1 MAFKVLRSPLRYVQG
16 PDALLR
22 MGEQLEMLGIKN
34 PLILASPSAKKAVA
48 PMLEQSLEEKKIRY
62 VFIEFRGQSNFKEI
76 ERIKNACLEG
86 GHDAI
91 MNCGGGKTIDTGR
104 AAATGPA
111 TNVQKDPPEFMPK
124 FGAGVACINVPTVAA
139 TDGSTSASALVYADN
154 GTVEALLKFP
164 TNPTMV
170 FVDTAVIAKSPV
182 RMLVAG
188 MGDALNTHFEA
199 DMNYR
204 TASLGIGT
212 RALSTITGR
221 ALAKLCLDILLEF
234 GLQAKREA
242 EAGIPGPGLEAVVEA
257 NVLLS
262 GLGFENCGLSAA
274 HAVAQGFD
282 HVRDLCEP
290 PPLHGEQSGFG
301 TLVQLM
307 IEGRSPQ
314 FLDKIFG
321 FCNAVKLPTTFEEL
335 GLKNAQTE
343 TLERVADAASKA
355 ILIQSMAGARKERDA
370 EGRFYD
376 HREIFNALRATD
388 AYGRAFV
395 NRTTKV
401 YA

>member
-1 MAFKVLRSPLRYVQG
+1 MTLKVLRSPLRYVQG
-16 PDALLR
+16 PNALLH

-34 PLILASPSAKKAVA
+34 PLILASPSAKKVVGPVLVRA
-48 PMLEQSLEEKKIRY
+48 LEEKKIGY
-62 VFIEFRGQSNFKEI
+62 ALIEFGGQCSFKEI
-76 ERIKNACLEG
+76 ERVKNACLAG

-91 MNCGGGKTIDTGR
+91 INCGGGKTVDTGR
-104 AAATGPA
+104 AAAAGSA
-111 TNVQKDPPEFMPK
+111 TNVQKDPPEFIPK

-139 TDGSTSASALVYADN
+139 TDGSTSASALVYSDK

-182 RMLVAG
+182 RLLVAG

-204 TASLGIGT
+204 TGSPSIGT

-242 EAGIPGPGLEAVVEA
+242 ETGIPGPGLEAVVEA
-257 NVLLS
+257 TVLLS

-274 HAVAQGFD
+274 HAVAHGFD
-282 HVRDLCEP
+282 HVREFFERP
-290 PPLHGEQSGFG
+290 PYHGEQSGFG
-301 TLVQLM
+301 TLTQL
-307 IEGRSPQ
+307 ILEGRSPE

-321 FCNAVKLPTTFEEL
+321 FCKAVGLPTTFGEL
-335 GLKNAQTE
+335 SLKNATDDV
-343 TLERVADAASKA
+343 LAKVADAASKSQ
-355 ILIQSMAGARKERDA
+355 LIQSMIGARKERDE
-370 EGRFYD
+370 EGRFFD
-376 HREIFNALRATD
+376 DWEIFNALKATD
-388 AYGRAFV
+388 AYGRAFAG
-395 NRTTKV
+395 RSLS
-401 YA
+401 

>member
-1 MAFKVLRSPLRYVQG
+1 MTLKVLRSPLRYVQG
-16 PDALLR
+16 PNALLR

-34 PLILASPSAKKAVA
+34 PLILASPSAKKAVG
-48 PMLEQSLEEKKIRY
+48 PVLDQGLEEKKIGY
-62 VFIEFRGQSNFKEI
+62 AIFELGGQCSFKEI
-76 ERIKNACLEG
+76 ERVKNACLDG

-91 MNCGGGKTIDTGR
+91 INCGGGKTIDTGR

-111 TNVQKDPPEFMPK
+111 TNVQKDPPEFIPK

-139 TDGSTSASALVYADN
+139 TDGSTSASALVYTAK

-182 RMLVAG
+182 RLLVAG

-204 TASLGIGT
+204 TASPSIGT

-221 ALAKLCLDILLEF
+221 SLAKLCLDILLEF

-257 NVLLS
+257 TVLLS

-274 HAVAQGFD
+274 HAVAHGFD
-282 HVRDLCEP
+282 HVREFFERP
-290 PPLHGEQSGFG
+290 PFHGEQSGFG
-301 TLVQLM
+301 TLTQL
-307 IEGRSPQ
+307 ILEGRSPE

-321 FCNAVKLPTTFEEL
+321 FCKAVGLPTTFEEL
-335 GLKNAQTE
+335 SLKNATDE
-343 TLERVADAASKA
+343 VLEKVADAASKS
-355 ILIQSMAGARKERDA
+355 ILIQSMAGARKERDE
-370 EGRFYD
+370 EGRFFD
-376 HREIFNALRATD
+376 DWEIFNALKATD
-388 AYGRAFV
+388 AYGRAFAG
-395 NRTTKV
+395 RSLS
-401 YA
+401 

>member
-1 MAFKVLRSPLRYVQG
+1 
-16 PDALLR
+16 

-34 PLILASPSAKKAVA
+34 PLILASPSAKKVVG
-48 PMLEQSLEEKKIRY
+48 PVLDRGLKEKKIRY
-62 VFIEFRGQSNFKEI
+62 ALIEFGGQCSFKEI
-76 ERIKNACLEG
+76 ERVKNACLDG

-91 MNCGGGKTIDTGR
+91 INCGGGKTIDTGR

-111 TNVQKDPPEFMPK
+111 TNVQKDPPEFIPK
-124 FGAGVACINVPTVAA
+124 FGAGVVCINVPTVAA
-139 TDGSTSASALVYADN
+139 TDGSTSASALVYSDK

-182 RMLVAG
+182 RLLVAG

-204 TASLGIGT
+204 TASPSVGT

-234 GLQAKREA
+234 GVQGKREA

-257 NVLLS
+257 SVLLS

-274 HAVAQGFD
+274 HAVAHGFD
-282 HVRDLCEP
+282 HVREFFERP
-290 PPLHGEQSGFG
+290 PFHGEQSGFG
-301 TLVQLM
+301 TLTQL
-307 IEGRSPQ
+307 ILEGRSPE

-321 FCNAVKLPTTFEEL
+321 FCKAVGLPTTFEEL
-335 GLKNAQTE
+335 SLKNATDE
-343 TLERVADAASKA
+343 VLEKVADAASRSQ
-355 ILIQSMAGARKERDA
+355 LIQSMAGARKERDA

-376 HREIFNALRATD
+376 DWEIFNALKATD
-388 AYGRAFV
+388 VYGRAFAG
-395 NRTTKV
+395 RSSS
-401 YA
+401 

>member
-1 MAFKVLRSPLRYVQG
+1 MMLKILRSPLRYVQG
-16 PDALLR
+16 PGALSQ

-48 PMLEQSLEEKKIRY
+48 PVLETSLQEKKIRY
-62 VFIEFRGQSNFKEI
+62 AFIDFGGQCNFKEI
-76 ERIKNACLEG
+76 ERVKNACLAG
-86 GHDAI
+86 GHDAVI
-91 MNCGGGKTIDTGR
+91 NCGGGKTIDTGR

-111 TNVQKDPPEFMPK
+111 TNVQKEPPEFMPK

-139 TDGSTSASALVYADN
+139 TDGGTSASALVYSDK

-170 FVDTAVIAKSPV
+170 FVDTAVIAKSPI
-182 RMLVAG
+182 RLLVAG
-188 MGDALNTHFEA
+188 IGDALNTHFEA

-204 TASLGIGT
+204 TASPSIGT
-212 RALSTITGR
+212 RAWSTITGR

-242 EAGIPGPGLEAVVEA
+242 EAGIPGPGLEALVEA
-257 NVLLS
+257 SVLLS

-274 HAVAQGFD
+274 HAVAHGFD
-282 HVRDLCEP
+282 HVRNSFERP
-290 PPLHGEQSGFG
+290 PYHGEQSGFG

-307 IEGRSPQ
+307 LERRSPE

-321 FCNAVKLPTTFEEL
+321 FCRSVGLPTTFEEL
-335 GLKNAQTE
+335 GLKKATDDV
-343 TLERVADAASKA
+343 LERVADTASKNA
-355 ILIQSMAGARKERDA
+355 LIQSMAGASKERDR

-376 HREIFNALRATD
+376 NREIFNALKATD
-388 AYGRAFV
+388 IYGRAFAD
-395 NRTTKV
+395 RSSK
-401 YA
+401 

>member
-1 MAFKVLRSPLRYVQG
+1 MTLKVLRSPLRYVQG
-16 PDALLR
+16 PNALLR

-34 PLILASPSAKKAVA
+34 PLILASPSAKKAVG
-48 PMLEQSLEEKKIRY
+48 PVLDQGLEEKKIGY
-62 VFIEFRGQSNFKEI
+62 AIIEFGGQCSFKEI
-76 ERIKNACLEG
+76 ERVKNACLDG

-91 MNCGGGKTIDTGR
+91 INCGGGKTIDTGR

-111 TNVQKDPPEFMPK
+111 TNVQKDPPEFIPK

-139 TDGSTSASALVYADN
+139 TDGSTSASALVYTAK

-182 RMLVAG
+182 RLLVAG

-204 TASLGIGT
+204 TASPSIGT

-221 ALAKLCLDILLEF
+221 SLAKLCLDILLEF

-257 NVLLS
+257 TVLLS

-274 HAVAQGFD
+274 HAVAHGFD
-282 HVRDLCEP
+282 HVREFFERP
-290 PPLHGEQSGFG
+290 PFHGEQSGFG
-301 TLVQLM
+301 TLTQL
-307 IEGRSPQ
+307 ILEGRSPE

-321 FCNAVKLPTTFEEL
+321 FCKAVGLPTTFEEL
-335 GLKNAQTE
+335 SLKNATDE
-343 TLERVADAASKA
+343 VLEKVADAASKS
-355 ILIQSMAGARKERDA
+355 ILIQSMAGARKERDE
-370 EGRFYD
+370 EGRFFD
-376 HREIFNALRATD
+376 DWEIFNALKATD
-388 AYGRAFV
+388 AYGRAFAG
-395 NRTTKV
+395 RSLS
-401 YA
+401 

>member
-1 MAFKVLRSPLRYVQG
+1 MILKVLRSPLRYVQG
-16 PDALLR
+16 PNALLR

-34 PLILASPSAKKAVA
+34 PLILASPSAKKAVG
-48 PMLEQSLEEKKIRY
+48 PVLDQGLVEKKIRY
-62 VFIEFRGQSNFKEI
+62 ALIEFGGQCSFKEI
-76 ERIKNACLEG
+76 ERVKNACLDG

-91 MNCGGGKTIDTGR
+91 INCGGGKTIDTGR

-111 TNVQKDPPEFMPK
+111 TNVQKDPPEFIPK

-139 TDGSTSASALVYADN
+139 TDGSTSASALVYSDK

-182 RMLVAG
+182 RLLVAG

-204 TASLGIGT
+204 TGSPSIGT

-242 EAGIPGPGLEAVVEA
+242 ETGIPGPGLEAVVEA
-257 NVLLS
+257 TVLLS

-274 HAVAQGFD
+274 HAVAHGFD
-282 HVRDLCEP
+282 HVREFFERP
-290 PPLHGEQSGFG
+290 PYHGEQSGFG
-301 TLVQLM
+301 TLTQL
-307 IEGRSPQ
+307 ILEGRSPE

-321 FCNAVKLPTTFEEL
+321 FCKAVGLPTTFGEL
-335 GLKNAQTE
+335 SLKNATDE
-343 TLERVADAASKA
+343 VLAKVADAASKSQ
-355 ILIQSMAGARKERDA
+355 LIQSMIGARKERDE
-370 EGRFYD
+370 EGRFFD
-376 HREIFNALRATD
+376 DWEIFNALKATD
-388 AYGRAFV
+388 AYGRAFAG
-395 NRTTKV
+395 RSLS
-401 YA
+401 

>member
-1 MAFKVLRSPLRYVQG
+1 MTLKVLRSPLRYVQG

-34 PLILASPSAKKAVA
+34 PLILASPSAKKAVG
-48 PMLEQSLEEKKIRY
+48 PVLDQGLVEKKIRY
-62 VFIEFRGQSNFKEI
+62 ALIEFGGQCSFKEI
-76 ERIKNACLEG
+76 ERVKNACLDG

-91 MNCGGGKTIDTGR
+91 INCGGGKTIDTGR

-111 TNVQKDPPEFMPK
+111 TNVQKDPPEFIPK

-139 TDGSTSASALVYADN
+139 TDGSTSASALVYTDK
-154 GTVEALLKFP
+154 GTVEALMKFP

-182 RMLVAG
+182 RLLVAG

-204 TASLGIGT
+204 TASPSIGT

-221 ALAKLCLDILLEF
+221 AMAKLCLDILLEF

-242 EAGIPGPGLEAVVEA
+242 EAGIPGPGLEAMVEA
-257 NVLLS
+257 TVLLS

-274 HAVAQGFD
+274 HAVAHGFD
-282 HVRDLCEP
+282 HVREFFERP
-290 PPLHGEQSGFG
+290 PYHGEQSGFG
-301 TLVQLM
+301 TLVQLLL
-307 IEGRSPQ
+307 EGRSPE

-321 FCNAVKLPTTFEEL
+321 FCKAVGLPTTFKEL
-335 GLKNAQTE
+335 GLKNATDE
-343 TLERVADAASKA
+343 ILEKVADAASKSM
-355 ILIQSMAGARKERDA
+355 LIQSMAGARKERDE
-370 EGRFYD
+370 EGRFFD
-376 HREIFNALRATD
+376 DREIFNTLKATD
-388 AYGRAFV
+388 VYGRTFTD
-395 NRTTKV
+395 RSSS
-401 YA
+401 

>member
-1 MAFKVLRSPLRYVQG
+1 MTFKVLRSPLRYVQG
-16 PDALLR
+16 PNALLR
-22 MGEQLEMLGIKN
+22 MGEQLEMLGIRN
-34 PLILASPSAKKAVA
+34 PLILTSPSAKKAAVPA
-48 PMLEQSLEEKKIRY
+48 LEKGLEEKKIRY
-62 VFIEFRGQSNFKEI
+62 GVIDFGGQCSFKEI
-76 ERIKNACLEG
+76 ERVKNACLDG

-91 MNCGGGKTIDTGR
+91 INCGGGKTIDAGR

-111 TNVQKDPPEFMPK
+111 TNVHKDPPEFIPK

-139 TDGSTSASALVYADN
+139 TDGATSASALVYSAK

-182 RMLVAG
+182 RLLVAG

-204 TASLGIGT
+204 TASPSIGT

-257 NVLLS
+257 TVLLS

-274 HAVAQGFD
+274 HAVAHGFD
-282 HVRDLCEP
+282 HVRDFFERP
-290 PPLHGEQSGFG
+290 PFHGEQSGFG

-307 IEGRSPQ
+307 LEGRSPEL
-314 FLDKIFG
+314 LDKIFG
-321 FCNAVKLPTTFEEL
+321 FCKEVGLPTTFEEL
-335 GLKNAQTE
+335 GLKNATDDI
-343 TLERVADAASKA
+343 LERVANAASTNA
-355 ILIQSMAGARKERDA
+355 LIQSMAGARKERD
-370 EGRFYD
+370 EQGRFFD
-376 HREIFNALRATD
+376 DREIFNALKATD
-388 AYGRAFV
+388 AYGRALKD
-395 NRTTKV
+395 RSSS
-401 YA
+401 

>member
-1 MAFKVLRSPLRYVQG
+1 MTFKVLRSPLRYVQG
-16 PDALLR
+16 PNALLR
-22 MGEQLEMLGIKN
+22 IGEQLEMLGIKH

-48 PMLEQSLEEKKIRY
+48 PMLSESLEEKKIRY
-62 VFIEFRGQSNFKEI
+62 GLVEFGGQSSFKEI
-76 ERIKNACLEG
+76 ERVKNACLDG

-91 MNCGGGKTIDTGR
+91 VNCGGGKTIDAGR

-111 TNVQKDPPEFMPK
+111 TNVHKDPPEFIPK

-139 TDGSTSASALVYADN
+139 TDGATSASALVYSAK

-182 RMLVAG
+182 RLLVAG

-204 TASLGIGT
+204 TASPSIGT

-221 ALAKLCLDILLEF
+221 ALARLCLDILLEF

-257 NVLLS
+257 TVLLS

-274 HAVAQGFD
+274 HAVAHGFD
-282 HVRDLCEP
+282 HVRESFERP
-290 PPLHGEQSGFG
+290 PFHGEQSGFG

-307 IEGRSPQ
+307 LEGESPEL
-314 FLDKIFG
+314 LDKIFR
-321 FCNAVKLPTTFEEL
+321 FCKAVGLPITFDEL
-335 GLKNAQTE
+335 GLRNATDE
-343 TLERVADAASKA
+343 VLGRVADAASTNA
-355 ILIQSMAGARKERDA
+355 LIQSMAGARKEPDE
-370 EGRFYD
+370 EGRFFD
-376 HREIFNALRATD
+376 DREIFNALKATD
-388 AYGRAFV
+388 AYGRAFTD
-395 NRTTKV
+395 RSSTQK
-401 YA
+401 

>member
-1 MAFKVLRSPLRYVQG
+1 MTLKVLRSPLRYVQG
-16 PDALLR
+16 PNALLR

-34 PLILASPSAKKAVA
+34 PLILASPSAKKAVG
-48 PMLEQSLEEKKIRY
+48 PVLDQGLKEKKIRY
-62 VFIEFRGQSNFKEI
+62 ALTEFGGQCSFKEI
-76 ERIKNACLEG
+76 ERVKNACLG
-86 GHDAI
+86 GSHDAI
-91 MNCGGGKTIDTGR
+91 INCGGGKTIDTGR

-111 TNVQKDPPEFMPK
+111 TNVQKDPPEFIPK

-139 TDGSTSASALVYADN
+139 TDGSTSASALVYSDK

-182 RMLVAG
+182 RLLVAG

-204 TASLGIGT
+204 TASPSIGT

-257 NVLLS
+257 TVLLS

-274 HAVAQGFD
+274 HAVAHGFD
-282 HVRDLCEP
+282 HVREFFDRP
-290 PPLHGEQSGFG
+290 PFHGEQSGFG
-301 TLVQLM
+301 TLTQL
-307 IEGRSPQ
+307 ILEGRSPE

-321 FCNAVKLPTTFEEL
+321 FCKAVGLPTTFEEL
-335 GLKNAQTE
+335 CLKNPTDE
-343 TLERVADAASKA
+343 VLEKVADAASKSQ
-355 ILIQSMAGARKERDA
+355 LIQSMAGARKERDA

-376 HREIFNALRATD
+376 DWEIFNALKATD
-388 AYGRAFV
+388 VYGRAFAGR
-395 NRTTKV
+395 NSS
-401 YA
+401 

>member
-1 MAFKVLRSPLRYVQG
+1 MALKILRSPLRYVQG
-16 PDALLR
+16 PNALLQ
-22 MGEQLEMLGIKN
+22 MGEQLQMLGIKN
-34 PLILASPSAKKAVA
+34 PLILTSPSAKKAIEAVLTKA
-48 PMLEQSLEEKKIRY
+48 LKKKEIRHA
-62 VFIEFRGQSNFKEI
+62 FIDFGGECSFKEI
-76 ERIKNACLEG
+76 ERVKDACLDG

-104 AAATGPA
+104 AAATGAA
-111 TNVQKDPPEFMPK
+111 TNVQKDPPEFFPK

-139 TDGSTSASALVYADN
+139 TDGATSASALIYSN
-154 GTVEALLKFP
+154 KGTVEALLKFP

-182 RMLVAG
+182 RLLVAG

-204 TASLGIGT
+204 TASPSIGT

-221 ALAKLCLDILLEF
+221 TLAKLCLDILLEF

-242 EAGIPGPGLEAVVEA
+242 EAGVPGPGLEAVVEA
-257 NVLLS
+257 SVLLS

-274 HAVAQGFD
+274 HAVAHGFD
-282 HVRDLCEP
+282 HIRDCFEQ

-301 TLVQLM
+301 TLTQLIM
-307 IEGRSPQ
+307 EGRKPE

-321 FCNAVKLPTTFEEL
+321 FCKAVGLPTTFEEL
-335 GLKNAQTE
+335 GLKNATDE
-343 TLERVADAASKA
+343 ALEKVADAASKS
-355 ILIQSMAGARKERDA
+355 ILIQSMAGARKERDE

-376 HREIFNALRATD
+376 HREILNALKATD
-388 AYGRAFV
+388 IYGRAFAE
-395 NRTTKV
+395 RC
-401 YA
+401 

>member
-1 MAFKVLRSPLRYVQG
+1 MTLKVLRSPLRYVQG
-16 PDALLR
+16 PNALLR

-34 PLILASPSAKKAVA
+34 PLILASPSAKKVVG
-48 PMLEQSLEEKKIRY
+48 PVLDQGLEEKKIGY
-62 VFIEFRGQSNFKEI
+62 AMIEFGGQCSFKEI
-76 ERIKNACLEG
+76 ERVKNACLDG

-91 MNCGGGKTIDTGR
+91 INCGGGKTIDTGR

-111 TNVQKDPPEFMPK
+111 TNVQKDPPEFIPK

-139 TDGSTSASALVYADN
+139 TDGSTSASALVYTAK

-182 RMLVAG
+182 RLLVAG

-204 TASLGIGT
+204 TASPSIGT

-221 ALAKLCLDILLEF
+221 SLAKLCLDILLEF

-257 NVLLS
+257 TVLLS

-274 HAVAQGFD
+274 HAVAHGFD
-282 HVRDLCEP
+282 HVREFFERP
-290 PPLHGEQSGFG
+290 PFHGEQSGFG
-301 TLVQLM
+301 TLTQL
-307 IEGRSPQ
+307 ILEGRSPE

-321 FCNAVKLPTTFEEL
+321 FCKAVGLPTTFEEL
-335 GLKNAQTE
+335 SLKNATDE
-343 TLERVADAASKA
+343 VLEKVADAASKS
-355 ILIQSMAGARKERDA
+355 ILIQSMAGARKERDE
-370 EGRFYD
+370 EGRFFD
-376 HREIFNALRATD
+376 DWEIFNALKATD
-388 AYGRAFV
+388 AYGRAFAG
-395 NRTTKV
+395 RSLS
-401 YA
+401 